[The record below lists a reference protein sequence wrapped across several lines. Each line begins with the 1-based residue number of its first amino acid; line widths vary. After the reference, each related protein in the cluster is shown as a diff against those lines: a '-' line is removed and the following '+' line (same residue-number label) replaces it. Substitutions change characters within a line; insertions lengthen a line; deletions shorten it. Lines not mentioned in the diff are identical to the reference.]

1 MTPST
6 ASPISPAITLHG
18 FGPGFGLPEI
28 SPYVCKTEVQLRM
41 AGLGYRRAPVDRE
54 EAPKGKAPYI
64 DDDGLIAD
72 STFIRAH
79 IEAKYGVDLDEGFD
93 AVQRATAWAVERML
107 EDHLAWIM
115 IHYRW
120 IDRDNFAR
128 GPAHFFD
135 GAPDN
140 VREEAQATVARSLWG
155 HGVGRHNGLEMLELA
170 ERSLDAFAAVLGEK
184 PYLLGAEP
192 CGADATALGVLA
204 GVLTPFFDSPLRR
217 LAESYPAITAYVDR
231 MMARFYP
238 EFEWRL
244 AQAA

>member
-1 MTPST
+1 MSV
-6 ASPISPAITLHG
+6 SPAITLHG

-41 AGLGYRRAPVDRE
+41 AGLGYRRAPVDRDI
-54 EAPKGKAPYI
+54 APKGKAPYI

-72 STFIRAH
+72 STFIREH
-79 IEAKYGVDLDEGFD
+79 IERKYGVDLDEGFD
-93 AVQRATAWAVERML
+93 AAQRATAWAVERML
-107 EDHLAWIM
+107 EDHLAWALV
-115 IHYRW
+115 HYRW
-120 IDRDNFAR
+120 IDPDNFAR

-135 GAPDN
+135 GAPEG
-140 VREEAQATVARSLWG
+140 VREAAQANVARNLWG
-155 HGVGRHNGLEMLELA
+155 HGLGRHSDLELLELA
-170 ERSLDAFAAVLGEK
+170 ERSLEAFALILGDK

-204 GVLTPFFDSPLRR
+204 GLLTPYFDSPLQR

-238 EFEWRL
+238 EFPWGM
-244 AQAA
+244 AKAACAA